1 MVKYRSEGTE
11 IKAIDEK
18 IAIIHK
24 LSQYDPLFLMIREK
38 FQAEVTHHLTSLK
51 LKKEKI
57 FLKVQKINLM
67 EQLELFLEA
76 GTILEQFII
85 DN

>member
-24 LSQYDPLFLMIREK
+24 LSQYDPLF
-38 FQAEVTHHLTSLK
+38 
-51 LKKEKI
+51 
-57 FLKVQKINLM
+57 
-67 EQLELFLEA
+67 
-76 GTILEQFII
+76 
-85 DN
+85 